1 MILFHSSTSVVGSIF
16 YRNLTVGGS
25 KNDRVKIKDEHK
37 NSNSLW
43 GMIKEMTNTRTKV
56 PPRMVIHDGNIFTSI
71 KQMKCL
77 FVVSDTTKLVFV
89 VSIELL

>member
-1 MILFHSSTSVVGSIF
+1 MGSLF
-16 YRNLTVGGS
+16 YRNLTVGGN

-43 GMIKEMTNTRTKV
+43 GTIKEMTNTRTKV
-56 PPRMVIHDGNIFTSI
+56 PPRMVIHDENIFTSI
-71 KQMKCL
+71 KQTKCL
-77 FVVSDTTKLVFV
+77 FVVSDMTKLVFV